1 MDQYQLPGHQVPVP
15 LQQGGGTSPEP
26 GKGGVHLVEG
36 GSGGECDEAIL
47 QDWIC
52 MGTV

>member
-1 MDQYQLPGHQVPVP
+1 MDKYQFLSNQIPPP
-15 LQQGGGTSPEP
+15 LQQGGGPPPEP
-26 GKGGVHLVEG
+26 GQGGVHPAEG

-52 MGTV
+52 VGAV